1 MVPEVITL
9 GGDISESDLLV
20 HDERQAQPC
29 LAYLLSRLS
38 YPDFPEPMGV
48 FRCVEHPT
56 YEDLL
61 VGQVNQAIGARG
73 EGRLEDLFED
83 GETWVVS

>member
-1 MVPEVITL
+1 M
-9 GGDISESDLLV
+9 GGDISENDLLV

-48 FRCVEHPT
+48 FRCVEQTT

-61 VGQVNQAIGARG
+61 LGQVNESIETKGQ
-73 EGRLEDLFED
+73 GRLKDLFD
-83 GETWVVS
+83 SGETWVVS